1 MENTQC
7 SVSRCHDSLLNSV
20 VDNDSNNCANFI
32 NSSDKLFRE
41 AVKSKKISKTSL
53 DKLNSLP

>member
-41 AVKSKKISKTSL
+41 AVKSKK
-53 DKLNSLP
+53 DM